1 MLSAARHSTRP
12 FALLAWLLC
21 LPALGG
27 VVAAQEVSRTPA
39 PAESDEVVRVTTE
52 LVQTDVMVFDKQGKF
67 VDGLTA
73 DQFDLRV
80 DGKPQSITF
89 FERVKAGAVDE
100 DAQLAAARGGATRR
114 EGDKRGA
121 VLPLDRGR
129 TVFFFIDDIHLSPG
143 SLVRV
148 QKTLLKFIE
157 DELGQNDEAAI
168 ISATGQPGFLQQL
181 TGEKAVLRAAVE
193 RLKPR
198 SFAVRDMERPPMSEA
213 QALAIDRNDSSV
225 LDYFVDALQR
235 EMPQMSRATLEQ
247 MVMQRARGILAQTN
261 HFAVNT
267 LASLEGVVRGSRAA
281 ARSQARLL
289 HLGRLPARH
298 ARRGQGS
305 PPARDGRGGALRRRH
320 LLGRRAGADERDAR
334 RRVRPRLRP
343 LGATRGDGILR
354 TAQLAGAAL
363 HARRGHGRA
372 RARQH
377 QRARRGGREG
387 ARRDLRLLPPRVEA
401 RRRRRERA
409 QVPPHRGERQRQ
421 ARPARRRAQRFLRLA
436 AAPSR
441 PRS

>member
-21 LPALGG
+21 LPALGAAA
-27 VVAAQEVSRTPA
+27 AAQEVSQTPA

-80 DGKPQSITF
+80 DGKPQAITF

-114 EGDKRGA
+114 EGDKSGA

-129 TVFFFIDDIHLSPG
+129 TVFFFIDDIHLSHG

-198 SFAVRDMERPPMSEA
+198 SFAMRDMQQPPMSES

-225 LDYFVDALQR
+225 TDYFVDALQR
-235 EMPQMSRATLEQ
+235 ETPQMSRATLEQ
-247 MVMQRARGILAQTN
+247 MVMMRARGILAQTN
-261 HFAVNT
+261 HYAVNT
-267 LASLEGVVRGSRAA
+267 LASLEGVVRGSAPLPGRKLVFFISDGFLLDTRDAAKDRLQRVTDAA
-281 ARSQARLL
+281 ARS
-289 HLGRLPARH
+289 G
-298 ARRGQGS
+298 
-305 PPARDGRGGALRRRH
+305 
-320 LLGRRAGADERDAR
+320 
-334 RRVRPRLRP
+334 VV
-343 LGATRGDGILR
+343 I
-354 TAQLAGAAL
+354 
-363 HARRGHGRA
+363 
-372 RARQH
+372 
-377 QRARRGGREG
+377 
-387 ARRDLRLLPPRVEA
+387 
-401 RRRRRERA
+401 
-409 QVPPHRGERQRQ
+409 
-421 ARPARRRAQRFLRLA
+421 
-436 AAPSR
+436 
-441 PRS
+441 